1 MMGNRV
7 FAQLQRV
14 GVSLLFPIAV
24 MPAAAILLRLGQS
37 DLLGQFGWLGHVPDA
52 ISGAGNGIFSNL
64 PLLFAIGVAIGLS
77 EGNTGAAALAGAVG
91 YVVFNGLLVAVS
103 PPGRPVDTGVIGGIA
118 IGLIAAYMY
127 NHFRNVRLPQFLA
140 FFGGRR
146 FVPIVTS
153 FASLGAGLVAWAVW
167 PRINDQLVA
176 LGNWVSAQGVV
187 GAALYGMLNR
197 ALVPLGLH
205 HIPNLLL
212 WLQFGTFRAADGK
225 VYHGDL
231 TRFFHGDPSA
241 GVFMTGFFPVMMFG
255 LPAAALAIYHSART
269 ERRRALAGLLFSVAL
284 TSFVTGI
291 TEPIEYMFLFV
302 APVLYGVHIVLTGLA
317 LGISNAMGMH
327 LGFGFSAGA
336 IDYVLNWHLATNP
349 WLLFVI
355 GPIYA
360 VVYYTVFRVLIAV
373 LDLKTPGRE
382 PEEVDEETGIEPA
395 PAPLP
400 GGTTTPGGS
409 SRPAPV

>member
-1 MMGNRV
+1 MGTRA

-14 GVSLLFPIAV
+14 GFSLLFPIAV

-37 DLLGQFGWLGHVPDA
+37 DLLGQFAWMGHVPAA

-64 PLLFAIGVAIGLS
+64 PLLFAVGVAIGLS

-103 PPGRPVDTGVIGGIA
+103 PDPTKPIDTGVIGGIV
-118 IGLIAAYMY
+118 IGAIAAVLY
-127 NHFRNVRLPQFLA
+127 NRCKDVRLPQFLA

-153 FASLGAGLVAWAVW
+153 FAAVGVGLVAWAVW
-167 PRINDQLVA
+167 PRINDQLTA
-176 LGNWVSAQGVV
+176 LGNWVAAQGVV
-187 GAALYGMLNR
+187 GAAMYGMLNR
-197 ALVPLGLH
+197 LLVPLGLH
-205 HIPNLLL
+205 HIPNFLF
-212 WLQFGTFRAADGK
+212 WFQFGTFRAPDGK

-231 TRFFHGDPSA
+231 TRFFHGDPTA

-255 LPAAALAIYHSART
+255 LPAAALAIYHSARS
-269 ERRRALAGLLFSVAL
+269 EKRQALAGLLFSVAL

-291 TEPIEYMFLFV
+291 TEPIEYLFLFV
-302 APVLYGVHIVLTGLA
+302 APVLYGVHVVLTGLA

-327 LGFGFSAGA
+327 LGFGFSAGV
-336 IDYVLNWHLATNP
+336 IDYLLNWHLATRP

-360 VVYYTVFRVLIAV
+360 VVYYVVFRVLIAA
-373 LDLKTPGRE
+373 LDLRTPGRE
-382 PEEVDEETGIEPA
+382 PDEVDEEIGQADLEAGRAPA
-395 PAPLP
+395 PAA
-400 GGTTTPGGS
+400 
-409 SRPAPV
+409 PAT